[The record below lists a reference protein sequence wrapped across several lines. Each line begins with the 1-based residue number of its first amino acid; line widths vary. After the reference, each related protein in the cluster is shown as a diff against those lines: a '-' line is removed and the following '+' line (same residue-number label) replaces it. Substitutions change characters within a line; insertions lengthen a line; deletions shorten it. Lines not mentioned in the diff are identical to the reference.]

1 MSKSKSREP
10 KPSES
15 VTETPE
21 AVETETSTLEADP
34 ILAEVQ
40 QFLLKRADLANRLTA
55 EIDATEKKLVELKRT
70 LEQLFPENSSF
81 PSAKE
86 RKAKKAKAKP
96 SPRASKAEPEES
108 EDSSSQHVD

>member
-1 MSKSKSREP
+1 MSKSKSRESKSAEP
-10 KPSES
+10 IAES
-15 VTETPE
+15 QEP
-21 AVETETSTLEADP
+21 VETETSSLEADP

-40 QFLLKRADLANRLTA
+40 QFLQKRADLANRLTA
-55 EIDATEKKLVELKRT
+55 EIDSTERKLAELKRT

-96 SPRASKAEPEES
+96 ATRASKSEPEES
-108 EDSSSQHVD
+108 EDSSSHHVD

>member
-15 VTETPE
+15 VTETTE
-21 AVETETSTLEADP
+21 AGETETISLEADP

-55 EIDATEKKLVELKRT
+55 EIDATEKKLIELKRT

-96 SPRASKAEPEES
+96 SPRTSKAEPEES
-108 EDSSSQHVD
+108 DDASSEHVD